1 MLHIV
6 RFFQNIFRGDPE
18 AIAAAQAAHAA
29 NKRRGRPPS
38 MKGDSFSPERKIL
51 VSLKSHLKPLGT
63 PEKVRKKIDRFN
75 GMSEEEVSK
84 RTLPDLITHNLDILI
99 VSYLHLVFW

>member
-1 MLHIV
+1 MNIILN
-6 RFFQNIFRGDPE
+6 FFSGDPE
-18 AIAAAQAAHAA
+18 EIAAAQAAHVA

-38 MKGDSFSPERKIL
+38 IKCENFSPDM
-51 VSLKSHLKPLGT
+51 VPASLKPIMKPMPT

-84 RTLPDLITHNLDILI
+84 RTLPDLIIPNLDILI
-99 VSYLHLVFW
+99 VSNHLT